1 LGVAG
6 ISLALPPD
14 CAAAGWS
21 SLWSGPVE
29 EACSLPGPGEPHV
42 LLDDASGDARGL
54 LFHQPHEIVTA
65 HTLEEVRPALQ
76 RLREG
81 VRRGLHAAG
90 YLAYEAGFAL
100 EPRLAG
106 LYRGDR
112 TLPLL
117 WFGLFDKPR
126 VVRWPSLTPSAAQ
139 RKLIPTIP
147 EADYLQSVS
156 DILALIEAGDCYQ
169 VNLTHQ
175 ALLEDPDPP
184 LERYLALRAR
194 QQAGWGG
201 MLSTGKAMLQSFSPE
216 LFFTLKGETLH
227 TRPMKGTTPRGAN
240 AQDDA
245 RIKARLRADPKE
257 CAENLMI
264 VDLLRNDLSR
274 VARPGSVQVEAL
286 FAIETYPTL
295 HQMTSTIT
303 ARLKAGHDAIDV
315 IEQLFPCGSITGAPK
330 IRAMEIIA
338 AQERHNRGA
347 YTGSMGFI
355 APDGSAA
362 FNVLIRTLTC
372 AAPGGTISFGV
383 GSGIVRD
390 SHPAAEWAE
399 CKAKARFL
407 TAAGAP
413 VQ

>member
-1 LGVAG
+1 
-6 ISLALPPD
+6 
-14 CAAAGWS
+14 
-21 SLWSGPVE
+21 
-29 EACSLPGPGEPHV
+29 
-42 LLDDASGDARGL
+42 
-54 LFHQPHEIVTA
+54 
-65 HTLEEVRPALQ
+65 
-76 RLREG
+76 
-81 VRRGLHAAG
+81 
-90 YLAYEAGFAL
+90 
-100 EPRLAG
+100 
-106 LYRGDR
+106 
-112 TLPLL
+112 
-117 WFGLFDKPR
+117 
-126 VVRWPSLTPSAAQ
+126 
-139 RKLIPTIP
+139 
-147 EADYLQSVS
+147 
-156 DILALIEAGDCYQ
+156 
-169 VNLTHQ
+169 
-175 ALLEDPDPP
+175 
-184 LERYLALRAR
+184 
-194 QQAGWGG
+194 
-201 MLSTGKAMLQSFSPE
+201 
-216 LFFTLKGETLH
+216 
-227 TRPMKGTTPRGAN
+227 MKGTAPRGAN

-338 AQERHNRGA
+338 AQEGRNRGA

-362 FNVLIRTLTC
+362 FNVLIRTLTSPT
-372 AAPGGTISFGV
+372 PGGPISFGV

-399 CKAKARFL
+399 CRAKARFL
-407 TAAGAP
+407 TTAAAP
-413 VQ
+413 AR